1 MVIAKRMGE
10 KLQMA
15 SACQKASLVIVPA
28 SIAATIG
35 FALATGDRDWLV
47 VGAVYSLVAA
57 GASIASILIPG
68 VAQSCP
74 MANPEDTNAG

>member
-1 MVIAKRMGE
+1 MILKRLGE
-10 KLQMA
+10 KLQVA

-35 FALATGDRDWLV
+35 LALATGNREWLV
-47 VGAVYSLVAA
+47 FGAVYSLVAA
-57 GASIASILIPG
+57 GALTASIFIPG

-74 MANPEDTNAG
+74 MANPEETNAG

>member
-1 MVIAKRMGE
+1 MFAKVAE

-15 SACQKASLVIVPA
+15 SACQRASLVMVPA

-35 FALATGDRDWLV
+35 LALATGNREWLV
-47 VGAVYSLVAA
+47 LGAVYGLVAA
-57 GASIASILIPG
+57 SALTASIFIPG

-74 MANPEDTNAG
+74 MANPEETHAG